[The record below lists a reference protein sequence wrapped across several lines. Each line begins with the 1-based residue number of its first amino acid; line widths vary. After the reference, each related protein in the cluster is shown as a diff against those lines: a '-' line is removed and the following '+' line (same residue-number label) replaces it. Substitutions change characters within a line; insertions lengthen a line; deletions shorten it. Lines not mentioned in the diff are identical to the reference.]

1 MSNNTQYATF
11 AGGCFWCTEHAFM
24 DRAGVLSVTSGYTGG
39 DVDDPT
45 YHDVCE
51 GDTGHAEAVRVEFD
65 PAGITYPELLDIF
78 WRSIDPTDEGGQFAD
93 RGDQYRSVI
102 FYHSEEQRREAE
114 ASRNAINVSGRLK
127 KTVATAIEPA
137 PKFYPAEE
145 YHQKY
150 CRKNPLHFRMYHN
163 GSGRAACLANW
174 WKE

>member
-1 MSNNTQYATF
+1 MSDNTQFATF
-11 AGGCFWCTEHAFM
+11 AGGCFWCTEHAFL
-24 DRAGVLSVTSGYTGG
+24 DRAGILSIVSGYTGG
-39 DVDDPT
+39 DADDPT

-51 GDTGHAEAVRVEFD
+51 GDTGHAEAVRIEFD
-65 PAGITYPELLDIF
+65 PAGITYPELLDTF

-102 FYHSEEQRREAE
+102 FYHSEEQKREAE
-114 ASRNAINVSGRLK
+114 ASRDALNASGRFK
-127 KTVATAIEPA
+127 KPVATAIEPA

-150 CRKNPLHFRMYHN
+150 CLKNPLHFRNYHN